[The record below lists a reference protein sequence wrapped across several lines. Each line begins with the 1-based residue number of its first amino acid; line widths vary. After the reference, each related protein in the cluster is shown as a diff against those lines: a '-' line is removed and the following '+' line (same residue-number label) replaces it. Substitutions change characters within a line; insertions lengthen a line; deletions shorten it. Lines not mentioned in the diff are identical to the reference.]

1 MPSRTHRALELA
13 LLPIRRDRSA
23 ERAAD
28 GAGGRKY
35 SLEFRA
41 IREPAPGEH
50 WRESFVAMWPA
61 YRSWYLKDGEAARP
75 DLGTCRSMLETWMP
89 ELVPTFE
96 RLVALAGGDPLAA
109 RFLSMYRPPAFVV
122 GCSQAAF
129 TGDGGP
135 VLARNYDYAPSRAE
149 GIVYETAW
157 TGRRVIGMSDC
168 LWGLLDGV
176 NDAGLAASLTFGG
189 RPVVGD
195 GFGIPLVIRY
205 VLEVCTDVSG
215 ACRVL
220 SQVPVHAAQNVTLLD
235 RSGDFATVR
244 LSPDRKP
251 EVLAVPVATNHQ
263 RRGDWP
269 QYARAVD
276 TFGRERRLLE
286 LLRTPGM
293 TRERLVRAFVEP
305 PLYRTAFGSGLGTLY
320 TAVYFPAAGRVEYRW
335 PERSAVQSFGR
346 FVERRHT
353 QRYAD
358 APLEREIPTKL

>member
-1 MPSRTHRALELA
+1 MRTPKALRLA
-13 LLPIRRDRSA
+13 LLPVHRDRPA
-23 ERAAD
+23 EGTTGSPGYALD
-28 GAGGRKY
+28 
-35 SLEFRA
+35 FRA
-41 IREPAPGEH
+41 IREPTPGEN
-50 WRESFVAMWPA
+50 WWGAFASMWPA

-89 ELVPTFE
+89 ELVATFE
-96 RLVALAGGDPLAA
+96 RLVALAGGDPLVA

-135 VLARNYDYAPSRAE
+135 ALVRNYDYAPSRAE
-149 GIVYETAW
+149 GIVYETTW

-189 RPVVGD
+189 RPAVGD

-235 RSGDFATVR
+235 GSGDFATVR
-244 LSPDRKP
+244 LGPDREP
-251 EVLAVPVATNHQ
+251 EVLAVPVAANHQ

-269 QYARAVD
+269 QYARAVE
-276 TFGRERRLLE
+276 TFGRERRLVE
-286 LLRTPGM
+286 LLRTPGT
-293 TRERLVRAFVEP
+293 TRERLVRAFLEP
-305 PLYRTAFGSGLGTLY
+305 PLYRTAFASGLGTLY
-320 TAVYFPAAGRVEYRW
+320 TAVYFPAAGRAEYRW
-335 PERSAVQSFGR
+335 PGHSVVQSFGR
-346 FVERRHT
+346 FVEHQRT

-358 APLEREIPTKL
+358 VPLARETPTKL

>member
-1 MPSRTHRALELA
+1 MRTSKALKLA
-13 LLPIRRDRSA
+13 LLPVRRDRPTEDA
-23 ERAAD
+23 
-28 GAGGRKY
+28 AGGVGGPKY
-35 SLEFRA
+35 SLEFRS
-41 IREPAPGEH
+41 IKERKPGEK
-50 WRESFVAMWPA
+50 WGSAFASMWPA

-75 DLGTCRSMLETWMP
+75 DLLTCRSMLEKWMP

-149 GIVYETAW
+149 GLVYETSW
-157 TGRRVIGMSDC
+157 TGRGVIGMSDC

-176 NDAGLAASLTFGG
+176 NEAGLAASLTFGG
-189 RPVVGD
+189 RPAVGD

-205 VLEVCTDVSG
+205 VLEVCTDVTG
-215 ACRVL
+215 ACRTL
-220 SQVPVHAAQNVTLLD
+220 SQIPIHAAQNVTLLD
-235 RSGDFATVR
+235 RSGDFATIR
-244 LSPDRKP
+244 LGPDRVP
-251 EVLAVPVATNHQ
+251 EVLAVPVAANHQ

-276 TFGRERRLLE
+276 TFGRERRLLD
-286 LLRTPGM
+286 LLRTPAM
-293 TRERLVRAFVEP
+293 TRERLVRAFGEP

-320 TAVYFPAAGRVEYRW
+320 TAVYYPADGRAEYRW
-335 PERSAVQSFGR
+335 PGRSAVQSFGR
-346 FVERRHT
+346 FVEQRHT

-358 APLEREIPTKL
+358 APPGREIPTVL